1 MSTTPP
7 VIAGPRGCAVP
18 ADVLCGIPIGS
29 RSRLPE
35 TLPDICII

>member
-1 MSTTPP
+1 MSTTPRSLT
-7 VIAGPRGCAVP
+7 GPRGCAVP
-18 ADVLCGIPIGS
+18 ADVLCGVLIGL